1 MRTFESEATIARSA
15 DEVWSY
21 AADIKRHSEWM
32 SVADARILQGDGTQV
47 GARGRERMVLGPFKW
62 DVEFEVTEALPG
74 RRIVWRAADDSDGE
88 FEVGL
93 DLDATGPTTTRA
105 MYHRGV
111 QLHGAWRLLAPLL
124 AMEGA
129 SGVRRE
135 LQRLK
140 EKVEAA
146 SAAAAT

>member
-74 RRIVWRAADDSDGE
+74 RRIVWRAADDPHGE

-93 DLDATGPTTTRA
+93 DLDATGPTSTRA
-105 MYHRGV
+105 MYHGGV

-146 SAAAAT
+146 RRRDK